1 MAAAVDTQPS
11 GHAAELSVAGSRSQ
25 VNAALV
31 AVPVHVA
38 GTLTAAAAWSEKCG
52 LCCIWQA
59 SWSSVML
66 CTTAGKVGHDNS
78 TLRQYP
84 PHPPVSY
91 ALSPLPFRVVRVG
104 EKGRQWRYRRGG
116 RWIEVRCGV
125 AWMQVDEVEST
136 SERHVSAVR
145 GEGQWTGVRSHGWR
159 NKGGKAH
166 TQRRRGAE
174 KVV

>member
-11 GHAAELSVAGSRSQ
+11 GHVAELSVAGSRSQ

-66 CTTAGKVGHDNS
+66 CMTAGKVGHDNS

-84 PHPPVSY
+84 PHPLVSY
-91 ALSPLPFRVVRVG
+91 ALSPSPFRVVRVW
-104 EKGRQWRYRRGG
+104 EKGGRPAKAKGGIEEAGRGGEHVETARFGGERGGQWR
-116 RWIEVRCGV
+116 E
-125 AWMQVDEVEST
+125 
-136 SERHVSAVR
+136 
-145 GEGQWTGVRSHGWR
+145 
-159 NKGGKAH
+159 
-166 TQRRRGAE
+166 
-174 KVV
+174 